1 LLVCVCV
8 CVCEPKFW
16 HTLMSKHVSVSG
28 LEGHACSG
36 APSLLNPPLPLRSS
50 QQACACMHA
59 AIQGG
64 KVGLRVWVCL
74 TKQTLSTPHFCRWLC
89 APSMLRATLHGDP
102 APWMLPPRAQP
113 WAVPAER
120 TRSFCKVLL
129 RGLLK
134 LSTQKNEE
142 IVFAG
147 GRARGGAGDSR
158 LPGSHMRVRL
168 LSYRNPLGVGYIEP
182 PYGCMGKQGQAERC
196 LGAQRA
202 RNKPA
207 DAHAPMVNMSS
218 CALI

>member
-1 LLVCVCV
+1 MDAASAGSAVGGACGADPLL
-8 CVCEPKFW
+8 
-16 HTLMSKHVSVSG
+16 
-28 LEGHACSG
+28 
-36 APSLLNPPLPLRSS
+36 LR
-50 QQACACMHA
+50 
-59 AIQGG
+59 
-64 KVGLRVWVCL
+64 
-74 TKQTLSTPHFCRWLC
+74 
-89 APSMLRATLHGDP
+89 
-102 APWMLPPRAQP
+102 
-113 WAVPAER
+113 
-120 TRSFCKVLL
+120 VLL